1 MSGPAVIVGSILLV
15 LIGLMVFMQV
25 SIARRARA
33 MEGKHVP
40 PLPGKTGRL
49 IELQKSALV
58 YLYSP
63 QCGACRAI
71 TPRVRALAAKNPA
84 VFAVDVTGEMDLAR
98 ALGVMATPSTVELR
112 DGKIA
117 GYHVGAIPSPVM
129 ERFDQPARVGAA
141 T

>member
-1 MSGPAVIVGSILLV
+1 MSSGVIVGSILFVLV
-15 LIGLMVFMQV
+15 GLVVFMQI

-33 MEGKHVP
+33 MEGRAVP
-40 PLPGKTGRL
+40 PLPGTVGRR

-84 VFAVDVTGEMDLAR
+84 VFAVDVMTDMNLAR

-117 GYHVGAIPSPVM
+117 GYHVGAIPPSVM
-129 ERFDQPARVGAA
+129 ERFDQPAPVGPPGI
-141 T
+141 

>member
-1 MSGPAVIVGSILLV
+1 
-15 LIGLMVFMQV
+15 MQV

-33 MEGKHVP
+33 MEGKAVP
-40 PLPGKTGRL
+40 PLPGTMGRQ

-84 VFAVDVTGEMDLAR
+84 VFAVDVMSDMDLAR

-117 GYHVGAIPSPVM
+117 GYHVGAIPFPVM
-129 ERFDQPARVGAA
+129 ERFDHPAHVKL
-141 T
+141 

>member
-1 MSGPAVIVGSILLV
+1 MVALGLV
-15 LIGLMVFMQV
+15 VFMQV

-33 MEGKHVP
+33 MEGKAVP
-40 PLPGKTGRL
+40 PLPGTMGRR
-49 IELQKSALV
+49 IETQKSALV

-84 VFAVDVTGEMDLAR
+84 VFAVDVMRDMDLAR

-129 ERFDQPARVGAA
+129 ERFDRPVPMGAGG

>member
-1 MSGPAVIVGSILLV
+1 MSGGVIVGSIVLV
-15 LIGLMVFMQV
+15 LVGLVVFMQV

-33 MEGKHVP
+33 MEGKAVP
-40 PLPGKTGRL
+40 PLPGAMGRR
-49 IELQKSALV
+49 IQLQKSALV

-84 VFAVDVTGEMDLAR
+84 VFAVDVMSDMDLAR

-129 ERFDQPARVGAA
+129 KRFDHPTHVGPPG